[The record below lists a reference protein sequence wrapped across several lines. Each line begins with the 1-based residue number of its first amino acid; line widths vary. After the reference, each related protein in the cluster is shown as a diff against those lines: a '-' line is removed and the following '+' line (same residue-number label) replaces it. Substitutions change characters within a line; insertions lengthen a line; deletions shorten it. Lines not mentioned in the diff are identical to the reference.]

1 MLWGPTA
8 FEVPHRPS
16 KTGQSGWNESLPAG
30 NMQVKSS
37 ARIFPRTHLKRH
49 GFAISLSLDCHARN
63 NLGSSEVIQV
73 GWPCLTTPCVMP
85 TKWQGAIVGPT
96 R

>member
-16 KTGQSGWNESLPAG
+16 KIGQSGGNESLRAG

-37 ARIFPRTHLKRH
+37 ARIFQRAHLKRH
-49 GFAISLSLDCHARN
+49 GLAIYLSLDCHARN
-63 NLGSSEVIQV
+63 NSGSSKVI
-73 GWPCLTTPCVMP
+73 
-85 TKWQGAIVGPT
+85 
-96 R
+96 